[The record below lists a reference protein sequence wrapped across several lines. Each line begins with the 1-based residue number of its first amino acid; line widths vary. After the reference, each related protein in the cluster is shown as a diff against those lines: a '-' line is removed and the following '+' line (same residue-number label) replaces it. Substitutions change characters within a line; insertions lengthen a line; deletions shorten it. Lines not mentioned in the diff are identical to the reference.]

1 MWAWLSLLD
10 ICIEFALMNTC
21 RACCPPREQLH
32 APSSHC
38 GGSDCW
44 AGKLPGGSWEDW
56 PKCECER
63 SGLHTA
69 KYMRWESKSSIY
81 NCWKWHGACL
91 HFFVKDLI
99 PPISGVLI
107 APCNME
113 AWPFFILQSP
123 RIPKQ
128 PAMAAMAT
136 CQVLM
141 ATFVIGALM
150 AMLRRYRQTQKAAF
164 ELDDS
169 NSRKDGL

>member
-1 MWAWLSLLD
+1 
-10 ICIEFALMNTC
+10 
-21 RACCPPREQLH
+21 
-32 APSSHC
+32 
-38 GGSDCW
+38 
-44 AGKLPGGSWEDW
+44 
-56 PKCECER
+56 
-63 SGLHTA
+63 
-69 KYMRWESKSSIY
+69 
-81 NCWKWHGACL
+81 
-91 HFFVKDLI
+91 
-99 PPISGVLI
+99 
-107 APCNME
+107 ME

-128 PAMAAMAT
+128 PAMAT